1 MGCELYECE
10 VDGVT
15 VTCQIV
21 EMSEDNETC
30 LIRYQNSAAELQS
43 QVKTDRLSKTPEDEI
58 SQ

>member
-30 LIRYQNSAAELQS
+30 LIRYQIVQRSCK
-43 QVKTDRLSKTPEDEI
+43 VG
-58 SQ
+58 

>member
-10 VDGVT
+10 FDGIT

-21 EMSEDNETC
+21 EMSDDQETC
-30 LIRYQNSAAELQS
+30 LIQYQDSAAVLQTW
-43 QVKTDRLSKTPEDEI
+43 VKTDKMCKTPQDDI

>member
-21 EMSEDNETC
+21 EMKEDLC
-30 LIRYQNSAAELQS
+30 LIQYQDSAAVLQTW
-43 QVKTDRLSKTPEDEI
+43 VKSDTMCRTPQDDI

>member
-10 VDGVT
+10 VNGVT

-21 EMSEDNETC
+21 EMSEDNEKC
-30 LIRYQNSAAELQS
+30 LIEYQDSAAVLQTW
-43 QVKTDRLSKTPEDEI
+43 VKTDTMTKTPEDEI